1 MKFTYSSRVYII
13 AVFAALASLLQLLEI
28 FIILPIPFIKIG
40 LANSITL
47 YFLKK
52 REYVTAFFI
61 NIIRI
66 FVGGFF
72 SAKLFSLPF
81 LFSLSGGIIS
91 FSVMYFLIVV
101 FRDKISIAMVS
112 VMSAVAFNLTQYFL
126 FSKIFGTGMEYDTTV
141 SIIMLLS
148 IPAGI
153 ITAIVVNGLLKLNVD
168 IVIDNKFN

>member
-1 MKFTYSSRVYII
+1 
-13 AVFAALASLLQLLEI
+13 VFSALASLLQLLEI

-52 REYVTAFFI
+52 NQYVTAFFI

-91 FSVMYFLIVV
+91 FSVMYFLIVF
-101 FRDKISIAMVS
+101 FRDKISITIVS
-112 VMSAVAFNLTQYFL
+112 VLSAIAFNLTQYFL
-126 FSKIFGTGMEYDTTV
+126 FSKIFGSGMEYDTTA

-153 ITAIVVNGLLKLNVD
+153 ITAIVANGLLNLNVD
-168 IVIDNKFN
+168 IVINNKH